1 MLTSMPSSQFPSL
14 AEHADMISY
23 IPFTVFCHHEIMA
36 NSLMQLP
43 HILVSD
49 QPVQRVTG
57 CLWNTDQRAG
67 APLPRRKDEGAGFV
81 PLGKEEALRRPDG
94 LSLTK
99 GSYKRDGER
108 LFMCDTDGQG

>member
-1 MLTSMPSSQFPSL
+1 MSIPNSRMLTSMPSSQFPSL

-49 QPVQRVTG
+49 QPVLDVSETQIRE
-57 CLWNTDQRAG
+57 LEHLSHEERM
-67 APLPRRKDEGAGFV
+67 RE
-81 PLGKEEALRRPDG
+81 LG
-94 LSLTK
+94 
-99 GSYKRDGER
+99 
-108 LFMCDTDGQG
+108 LFH